1 MIDDRSRDYMSV
13 RKIAKEYENVTRPL
27 DRQSP
32 GLPIPTGTTDELR
45 QKQLWRKYIEWERS
59 SPTLRGAALSGP
71 TAGGGGG
78 SGGGASTSGG
88 GSIDDAL
95 ALTTSPASLH
105 HVAKRV
111 MYAYEQ
117 WLLAMP
123 KHPDIWVEYA
133 AYLQEQS
140 ARMADKSSSSSSSS
154 SDVGAWS
161 RVYAQEAVQ
170 VFERAIAVCSSC
182 TLVHFAY
189 ADFEEVCYM
198 IF

>member
-27 DRQSP
+27 DRTSP
-32 GLPIPTGTTDELR
+32 GLPIPTGTADELR
-45 QKQLWRKYIEWERS
+45 QKQMWRKYIEWERT
-59 SPTLRGAALSGP
+59 SPTLRGANNNATTTTSSGGGGG
-71 TAGGGGG
+71 GGGGG
-78 SGGGASTSGG
+78 SGNV
-88 GSIDDAL
+88 DDSL
-95 ALTTSPASLH
+95 IMTTSPAILH

-140 ARMADKSSSSSSSS
+140 ARMADKSGTSTSASAS
-154 SDVGAWS
+154 SDVGAWA

-170 VFERAIAVCSSC
+170 VFERALAVCSSC
-182 TLVHFAY
+182 PLVYFAY
-189 ADFEEVCYM
+189 ADFEEVT
-198 IF
+198 IL

>member
-1 MIDDRSRDYMSV
+1 MIDDRSREYMCV
-13 RKIAKEYENVTRPL
+13 RKTAKEYENVTRPL

-32 GLPIPTGTTDELR
+32 GLPIPTGTPEELR
-45 QKQLWRKYIEWERS
+45 QKQFWRKYIDWERS
-59 SPTLRGAALSGP
+59 SPTLRGASGV
-71 TAGGGGG
+71 G
-78 SGGGASTSGG
+78 SIATTSGG
-88 GSIDDAL
+88 THEDII
-95 ALTTSPASLH
+95 ALTSSPASLH

-133 AYLQEQS
+133 AYLQDQS
-140 ARMADKSSSSSSSS
+140 RFMSDKSSSSSSS

-170 VFERAIAVCSSC
+170 VFERAISVCPTSPI
-182 TLVHFAY
+182 VYFAY
-189 ADFEEVCYM
+189 ADFEEVFFILLFIY
-198 IF
+198 I

>member
-32 GLPIPTGTTDELR
+32 GLPMPTGTTDELR
-45 QKQLWRKYIEWERS
+45 QKQYWRKYIEWERS
-59 SPTLRGAALSGP
+59 SPTLRGTSGVGLSA
-71 TAGGGGG
+71 T
-78 SGGGASTSGG
+78 TSGG
-88 GSIDDAL
+88 NFEDTIAYNS
-95 ALTTSPASLH
+95 SPASLH

-117 WLLAMP
+117 WLLSMP

-133 AYLQEQS
+133 AYLQDQS
-140 ARMADKSSSSSSSS
+140 TRMGDKSSSSSSSE
-154 SDVGAWS
+154 VGAWS

-170 VFERAIAVCSSC
+170 VFERAISTCPNSA
-182 TLVHFAY
+182 LVYFSY
-189 ADFEEVCYM
+189 ADFEEV
-198 IF
+198 F